1 MTIPEIASQL
11 RIVLGVCVGA
21 DKDVSSAERSYFAA
35 VQNDASDEQVI
46 SFWLSISH
54 LEDHRVPMFVVK
66 QWGLK
71 ASSNLEIRRKDT
83 VYGYLLPR
91 SARPFLLPRS
101 RLESRQVAPA
111 VDDHMT

>member
-35 VQNDASDEQVI
+35 VQNDASD
-46 SFWLSISH
+46 
-54 LEDHRVPMFVVK
+54 DHRVPMFVVK

-71 ASSNLEIRRKDT
+71 ASNISEWMALLERNT
-83 VYGYLLPR
+83 VLP
-91 SARPFLLPRS
+91 
-101 RLESRQVAPA
+101 ENN
-111 VDDHMT
+111 